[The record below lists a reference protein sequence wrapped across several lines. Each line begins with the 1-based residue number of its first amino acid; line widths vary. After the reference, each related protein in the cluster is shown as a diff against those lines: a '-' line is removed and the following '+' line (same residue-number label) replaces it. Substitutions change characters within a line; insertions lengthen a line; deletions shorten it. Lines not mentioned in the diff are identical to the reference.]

1 MNIKSVSSHRN
12 FALLVAAVLILPASG
27 CRMRSQ
33 SAGAQSTA
41 KADGPAPASQAEEDA
56 LLPDF
61 DPTNLTIEGPAEIA
75 AAFATLDK
83 QPPALPSTDKNP
95 SGLALA
101 DQANEGFYFMIIWGF
116 QGRGPLNLPRNAHT
130 FATFVESNGE
140 DLRTAQLKS
149 FTMSW
154 LPVDGIVRLIDNPK
168 PGRWYGLQETRQLAP
183 PNRYDLKRSPI
194 YQVSAALYRD
204 ALVRYWDLDTRGR
217 ARTVLYLANDDMN
230 GRTNALRKVPGG
242 YTNCIHAISDAI
254 APSAGL
260 LDTRTN
266 RGWSASEAVLNYFR
280 GAGHMPVPQTFDG
293 LLAQRLGL

>member
-1 MNIKSVSSHRN
+1 MHISSASRRIH
-12 FALLVAAVLILPASG
+12 FTFLITAILVVTTSS
-27 CRMRSQ
+27 CRLRSQ
-33 SAGAQSTA
+33 TPDAQSTA
-41 KADGPAPASQAEEDA
+41 KSDGPTSASQAEEDA

-61 DPTNLTIEGPAEIA
+61 DPTYLTIEGPANIG
-75 AAFATLDK
+75 AAFASLDK
-83 QPPALPSTDKNP
+83 QPPALPSREQNS

-101 DQANEGFYFMIIWGF
+101 DQANEGFYFMIIWGY
-116 QGRGPLNLPRNAHT
+116 QGNGPFNLPKNAHT
-130 FATFVESNGE
+130 FATLVESNGE
-140 DLRTAQLKS
+140 DLRTSQLKF

-154 LPVDGIVRLIDNPK
+154 LPVDGIVRLTDTAK

-183 PNRYDLKRSPI
+183 PNRFNLKRSPI
-194 YQVSAALYRD
+194 FQISTALYRD
-204 ALVRYWDLDTRGR
+204 SLVRYWDLDTRGR
-217 ARTVLYLANDDMN
+217 AQTVLYMANDDMN
-230 GRTNALRKVPGG
+230 GRTNALRKIPGG

-254 APSAGL
+254 APTAGF